1 MSTTSAPATAPAF
14 GTVPATSMVVAE
26 ATSGVFSEPRV
37 TPVTEIALHPFA
49 HALHYGSTGFEGL
62 KAHRGNDGVVRLF
75 RHDKHVARMRRTAE
89 LLYLPVPSAELLEQ
103 AIVDVVAANL
113 AEVPETPG
121 SLYVR
126 PLLLG
131 TDPNI
136 GAAAAPSAD
145 ALLLVLASPV
155 GDYFGGERPLS
166 LLVECELPRTT
177 PQFGEVKAGAN
188 YVMALGVIRRAKA
201 EYGVDQVLF
210 VQNGTVQETGAA
222 NVVLIDD
229 ERVVTPPLGSS
240 FLHGVTRDSVLKLAA
255 DLGYGVEERD
265 VPLDELLA
273 WQGEVA
279 LTGTAAVLSG
289 VGTLVTKDGEVSV
302 GNGEIGPNTLRLRN
316 ALSAIHRAEA
326 PDIYGWLTEVVT
338 TD

>member
-1 MSTTSAPATAPAF
+1 M
-14 GTVPATSMVVAE
+14 
-26 ATSGVFSEPRV
+26 
-37 TPVTEIALHPFA
+37 
-49 HALHYGSTGFEGL
+49 
-62 KAHRGNDGVVRLF
+62 
-75 RHDKHVARMRRTAE
+75 
-89 LLYLPVPSAELLEQ
+89 
-103 AIVDVVAANL
+103 
-113 AEVPETPG
+113 
-121 SLYVR
+121 
-126 PLLLG
+126 
-131 TDPNI
+131 
-136 GAAAAPSAD
+136 
-145 ALLLVLASPV
+145 
-155 GDYFGGERPLS
+155 
-166 LLVECELPRTT
+166 
-177 PQFGEVKAGAN
+177 
-188 YVMALGVIRRAKA
+188 
-201 EYGVDQVLF
+201 
-210 VQNGTVQETGAA
+210 
-222 NVVLIDD
+222 VLIDD